1 MFGHISPMM
10 SKTSTMEITNKQ
22 KEHTD
27 NHTIVYLSLYSTRK
41 QEWQRDNSV

>member
-22 KEHTD
+22 KDHTD
-27 NHTIVYLSLYSTRK
+27 NHTIVSQPIQYKETRMAT
-41 QEWQRDNSV
+41 